1 MVTIEEAKRTDFDD
15 YYKIRCDKSD
25 IYWMGYEAPP
35 QYESLKKVF
44 YSRIVES
51 NFSNI
56 GDKRIYMIKYT
67 KRKMIVGFIQLS
79 LTLDGVEIGYSIM
92 EQYQGKGI
100 GTQALALAVE
110 IALKISECVYLEI
123 WEKNRAS
130 CIIAQRNGFLP
141 KEKLEIKNACTG
153 KYQIYRKYWYT
164 NGK

>member
-1 MVTIEEAKRTDFDD
+1 MVTIEDAKRTDFDD
-15 YYKIRCDKSD
+15 YYKIRCGKSD

-44 YSRIVES
+44 HSRIVES
-51 NFSNI
+51 SFSNI

-79 LTLDGVEIGYSIM
+79 LTLDGVEIGYSVM

-123 WEKNRAS
+123 LEKIQHLVS
-130 CIIAQRNGFLP
+130 LHKEMGFYQ
-141 KEKLEIKNACTG
+141 KKN
-153 KYQIYRKYWYT
+153 
-164 NGK
+164 